1 VYYARKKRR
10 EEKRR
15 ERERRERE
23 RDKKETLVLLFYNE
37 LLLFFPFSFFP
48 SDFKIFQKTFFIP

>member
-1 VYYARKKRR
+1 MLERK

-15 ERERRERE
+15 EERERRERE

>member
-1 VYYARKKRR
+1 MLERK

-15 ERERRERE
+15 EERERRERE

-48 SDFKIFQKTFFIP
+48 SDFIFQKTFFIP

>member
-1 VYYARKKRR
+1 MLERKEEKRR

-15 ERERRERE
+15 ERET

>member
-1 VYYARKKRR
+1 MLERK

-15 ERERRERE
+15 EERERRERE
-23 RDKKETLVLLFYNE
+23 RDKKETLVLFYNE